1 LEDYFKLLEINPHAN
16 LQEIRQA
23 FCKKIRL
30 LHPDTGSYDRQA
42 FEKIMTA
49 YKVLSFKPL
58 RKAYLNRLVREKV
71 KKTLKNHSIAQIPS
85 QRFIFPNR
93 LDVILNRIKVFD
105 KKRYHEIAQEF
116 NEDLIVLLTYQE
128 SIHPFEFTMELPIR
142 KRCPLCHGIGQD
154 CSLCEGRGAVG
165 GSAPYIVRIQKP
177 VIINQILEFPVKGKP
192 FLGAHYLIKK
202 LKVRFLLLKKT

>member
-1 LEDYFKLLEINPHAN
+1 MEDYFKLLEINPHAN

-30 LHPDTGSYDRQA
+30 LHPDTGSYDRQE

-58 RKAYLNRLVREKV
+58 RKAYLNRLVREKI

-128 SIHPFEFTMELPIR
+128 SIHPFELSWSFLSEKGVLYAMALVVFFVR
-142 KRCPLCHGIGQD
+142 AGRRRIGT
-154 CSLCEGRGAVG
+154 
-165 GSAPYIVRIQKP
+165 YIVRFKTA
-177 VIINQILEFPVKGKP
+177 IINQIYF
-192 FLGAHYLIKK
+192 
-202 LKVRFLLLKKT
+202 R